1 MLLEVSEVF
10 VTADDII
17 NGNAFGHRQE
27 IKVFRVAD
35 VGLGLY
41 GNTGDEADV
50 IDHFEEVIAC
60 LGRDEFVD
68 GVLR

>member
-1 MLLEVSEVF
+1 MFLEVSEVF

-27 IKVFRVAD
+27 IEAFRVAD

-41 GNTGDEADV
+41 GNIDDEADI

-60 LGRDEFVD
+60 LGGDEFID

>member
-1 MLLEVSEVF
+1 MFLEVSKVF
-10 VTADDII
+10 VTADDIV
-17 NGNAFGHRQE
+17 NGKAFGHRQE
-27 IKVFRVAD
+27 IEVFRVAE

-41 GNTGDEADV
+41 CNIGDEADV

-68 GVLR
+68 GTLR

>member
-1 MLLEVSEVF
+1 MFLEVGEVF

-17 NGNAFGHRQE
+17 NGNAFGHRKE
-27 IKVFRVAD
+27 IEVFRVAD

-41 GNTGDEADV
+41 GNIGDEADI

-60 LGRDEFVD
+60 LGGDEFID

>member
-1 MLLEVSEVF
+1 MFLEVGEVF
-10 VTADDII
+10 VTTDDII

-27 IKVFRVAD
+27 IEVFRVAD
-35 VGLGLY
+35 VGLGFY
-41 GNTGDEADV
+41 GNIGDEADI

>member
-1 MLLEVSEVF
+1 MFLEVSEVF

-17 NGNAFGHRQE
+17 NGNAFGHRKE
-27 IKVFRVAD
+27 IEVFRVAD

-41 GNTGDEADV
+41 GNISGEADI

-60 LGRDEFVD
+60 LGRDEFID

>member
-1 MLLEVSEVF
+1 MLFEVCEVF

-27 IKVFRVAD
+27 IEVFRVAD
-35 VGLGLY
+35 VGLGLDRDV
-41 GNTGDEADV
+41 GDVADV

-60 LGRDEFVD
+60 LGGDEFID
-68 GVLR
+68 GTLR